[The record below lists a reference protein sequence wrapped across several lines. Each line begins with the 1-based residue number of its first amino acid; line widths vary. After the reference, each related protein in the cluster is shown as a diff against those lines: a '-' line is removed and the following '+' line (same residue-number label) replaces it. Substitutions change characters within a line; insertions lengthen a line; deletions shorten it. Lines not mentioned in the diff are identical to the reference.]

1 MAERSSTISGALLLT
16 PTLCIVALRYGLPR
30 INEVISNDIIIE
42 ISIHTI
48 AIIFG
53 LIMFSR
59 YRVVEDHEYHRSA
72 TIKRLRKSYSQED
85 KGLWDK
91 SEIAIKKLEEQ
102 SSEQV
107 KGRKGALIQAKM
119 SGNIGSL
126 NAESSEDEVDADEEI
141 EVVTHH
147 RNIGTIID
155 EVILEKNNNEPS
167 KSFLSK
173 KLEKSALKRLE
184 KKRLKAAKK
193 EIKKS
198 NSKPKVKGYTQNDE
212 NQWDVSSKTQL
223 APTVAS
229 CKECGTLNNSNN
241 PYCTSCGTYLS

>member
-16 PTLCIVALRYGLPR
+16 PTLCIIALRYGLPS

-53 LIMFSR
+53 LVMFSK
-59 YRVVEDHEYHRSA
+59 YRVIEDHEYHRSA
-72 TIKRLRKSYSQED
+72 TIKRLRKSYIQED

-91 SEIAIKKLEEQ
+91 SETAMKKLEEQ

-107 KGRKGALIQAKM
+107 KGRKGALIKAKM

-126 NAESSEDEVDADEEI
+126 NAESSENEVDADEEI

-155 EVILEKNNNEPS
+155 EVIIEKNKNAPS

-173 KLEKSALKRLE
+173 RLEKSALKRLE

>member
-16 PTLCIVALRYGLPR
+16 PTLCIIALRYGLPS

-53 LIMFSR
+53 LVMFSK
-59 YRVVEDHEYHRSA
+59 YRVIEDHEYHRSA
-72 TIKRLRKSYSQED
+72 TIKRLRKSYIQED

-91 SEIAIKKLEEQ
+91 SETAMKKLEEQ

-107 KGRKGALIQAKM
+107 KGRKGALIKAKM

-126 NAESSEDEVDADEEI
+126 NAESSENEVDADEEI

-155 EVILEKNNNEPS
+155 EVIIEKNNNEPS

>member
-1 MAERSSTISGALLLT
+1 MAERSSTISGALLLA
-16 PTLCIVALRYGLPR
+16 PTLCIVALRFGLTR

-42 ISIHTI
+42 FSIHTI
-48 AIIFG
+48 ALIVG
-53 LIMFSR
+53 LVMFSR
-59 YRVVEDHEYHRSA
+59 YRVIEDHEYHRSA

-91 SEIAIKKLEEQ
+91 SEIAIK
-102 SSEQV
+102 
-107 KGRKGALIQAKM
+107 GALIQAKM

-126 NAESSEDEVDADEEI
+126 NAESFEKEVDIDDEI

-155 EVILEKNNNEPS
+155 EVIIEKNNTES
-167 KSFLSK
+167 RKSFLSK

-198 NSKPKVKGYTQNDE
+198 NNKSKVKGYNQNDE

-223 APTVAS
+223 TPTVAS
-229 CKECGTLNNSNN
+229 CKECGTLNNSKN

>member
-30 INEVISNDIIIE
+30 IDEVISNDKIIE
-42 ISIHTI
+42 VSIHTI
-48 AIIFG
+48 AIVIG
-53 LIMFSR
+53 LVMYSR
-59 YRVVEDHEYHRSA
+59 YRVVADHEYHRSA

-91 SEIAIKKLEEQ
+91 SEIAIQKLEEQ

-107 KGRKGALIQAKM
+107 KGRRGALIQAKM

-126 NAESSEDEVDADEEI
+126 NAESLEDEVDVDEEI

-155 EVILEKNNNEPS
+155 EVVSEENRSKPS

-184 KKRLKAAKK
+184 KKKLKAEKK

-198 NSKPKVKGYTQNDE
+198 NNESKVKGYTQNDD
-212 NQWDVSSKTQL
+212 NQWDVSAKTQL
-223 APTVAS
+223 SPTVAS

>member
-16 PTLCIVALRYGLPR
+16 PTLCIIALRYGLPS

-53 LIMFSR
+53 LVMFSK
-59 YRVVEDHEYHRSA
+59 YRVIEDHEYHRSA
-72 TIKRLRKSYSQED
+72 TIKRLRKSYIQED

-91 SEIAIKKLEEQ
+91 SETAMKKLEEQ

-107 KGRKGALIQAKM
+107 KGRKGALIKAKM

-126 NAESSEDEVDADEEI
+126 NAESSENEVDADEEI

-155 EVILEKNNNEPS
+155 EVIIEKNKNAPS

-173 KLEKSALKRLE
+173 RLEKSALKRLE

-223 APTVAS
+223 APTVTS

>member
-1 MAERSSTISGALLLT
+1 
-16 PTLCIVALRYGLPR
+16 
-30 INEVISNDIIIE
+30 
-42 ISIHTI
+42 
-48 AIIFG
+48 
-53 LIMFSR
+53 MFSR
-59 YRVVEDHEYHRSA
+59 YRVIEDHEYHRSA

-102 SSEQV
+102 SSQQV

-126 NAESSEDEVDADEEI
+126 NAESFEKEVDTDDEI

-155 EVILEKNNNEPS
+155 EVIIEKNNTETS

-173 KLEKSALKRLE
+173 RLEKSALKRLE
-184 KKRLKAAKK
+184 KKRLKVAKK

-198 NSKPKVKGYTQNDE
+198 NNKPKVKGYNQNDE
-212 NQWDVSSKTQL
+212 NQWDLSSKTQL
-223 APTVAS
+223 TPTVTS
-229 CKECGTLNNSNN
+229 CKECGTLNNSTN

>member
-1 MAERSSTISGALLLT
+1 
-16 PTLCIVALRYGLPR
+16 
-30 INEVISNDIIIE
+30 
-42 ISIHTI
+42 
-48 AIIFG
+48 
-53 LIMFSR
+53 MFSR
-59 YRVVEDHEYHRSA
+59 YRVIEDHEYHRSA

-85 KGLWDK
+85 KGLWDNT
-91 SEIAIKKLEEQ
+91 EIAIKKLEEQ
-102 SSEQV
+102 SSQQV

-126 NAESSEDEVDADEEI
+126 NAESFEKEVDTDDEI

-155 EVILEKNNNEPS
+155 DEIIEKNNNEAS

-198 NSKPKVKGYTQNDE
+198 NNKSKVKGYNQNDE
-212 NQWDVSSKTQL
+212 NQLDVSSKTQL
-223 APTVAS
+223 TPTVAS
-229 CKECGTLNNSNN
+229 CKECGTLNNSKN

>member
-1 MAERSSTISGALLLT
+1 MAERSNTISGALLLA
-16 PTLCIVALRYGLPR
+16 PTLCIVALRFGLTR

-42 ISIHTI
+42 FSIHTI
-48 AIIFG
+48 G
-53 LIMFSR
+53 LIIGLVMFSR
-59 YRVVEDHEYHRSA
+59 YRVIEDHEYHRSE

-85 KGLWDK
+85 KGLWDNP
-91 SEIAIKKLEEQ
+91 EIAIKKLEEQ
-102 SSEQV
+102 SSQQV

-126 NAESSEDEVDADEEI
+126 NAESFEKEVDNDDEI

-155 EVILEKNNNEPS
+155 DVIIEKNNNEAS

-198 NSKPKVKGYTQNDE
+198 NNKSKVKGYNQNDE

-223 APTVAS
+223 TPTVAS

>member
-53 LIMFSR
+53 LVMFSR
-59 YRVVEDHEYHRSA
+59 YRVIEDHEYHRSA

-102 SSEQV
+102 SSEHL

-126 NAESSEDEVDADEEI
+126 NAESSEVEVDADEEI

-147 RNIGTIID
+147 KNVGTIID
-155 EVILEKNNNEPS
+155 EAIIEKNKSKSS

-198 NSKPKVKGYTQNDE
+198 NSKPKVKGYSQSDE

-223 APTVAS
+223 TPTVTS

>member
-53 LIMFSR
+53 LVMFSR

-91 SEIAIKKLEEQ
+91 SEIAIKKLEEKYAGDKHQ
-102 SSEQV
+102 LDVQKRSRYLELV
-107 KGRKGALIQAKM
+107 KMKLKQNHRLRKTLFQKLI
-119 SGNIGSL
+119 
-126 NAESSEDEVDADEEI
+126 
-141 EVVTHH
+141 
-147 RNIGTIID
+147 
-155 EVILEKNNNEPS
+155 IL
-167 KSFLSK
+167 
-173 KLEKSALKRLE
+173 
-184 KKRLKAAKK
+184 
-193 EIKKS
+193 
-198 NSKPKVKGYTQNDE
+198 T
-212 NQWDVSSKTQL
+212 
-223 APTVAS
+223 
-229 CKECGTLNNSNN
+229 
-241 PYCTSCGTYLS
+241 

>member
-1 MAERSSTISGALLLT
+1 MAERSSTISGALLLV
-16 PTLCIVALRYGLPR
+16 PTLCIVALRFGLTR

-42 ISIHTI
+42 FSIHLI
-48 AIIFG
+48 AIFVG
-53 LIMFSR
+53 LVMFSR
-59 YRVVEDHEYHRSA
+59 YRVIEDHEYHRSA

-102 SSEQV
+102 SSEQL

-126 NAESSEDEVDADEEI
+126 NAESFEKEVDTDDEI

-155 EVILEKNNNEPS
+155 EVIIEKNNVEAS
-167 KSFLSK
+167 KSFLTK

-184 KKRLKAAKK
+184 KKRLRAAKK

-198 NSKPKVKGYTQNDE
+198 NNKSKVKGYNQNDE

-223 APTVAS
+223 TPTVAS

>member
-53 LIMFSR
+53 LVMFSR
-59 YRVVEDHEYHRSA
+59 YRVIEDHEYHRSA

-102 SSEQV
+102 SSEHL

-126 NAESSEDEVDADEEI
+126 NAESSEVEVDADEEI

-147 RNIGTIID
+147 KNVGTIID
-155 EVILEKNNNEPS
+155 EAIIEKNKSKSS

-198 NSKPKVKGYTQNDE
+198 NSKPKVKGYTQSDE

-223 APTVAS
+223 TPTVTS